1 MLDVVGRVTCDL
13 DPHAFWKKECDPDAL
28 TERSA
33 NAWLRSWRMI
43 ASIEGSLIP
52 YCDRKVF
59 DATGKSK
66 PAFYGS
72 ASKREKTE

>member
-1 MLDVVGRVTCDL
+1 
-13 DPHAFWKKECDPDAL
+13 
-28 TERSA
+28 
-33 NAWLRSWRMI
+33 MI

-72 ASKREKTE
+72 ASKREEAE

>member
-1 MLDVVGRVTCDL
+1 MLDVVGRVICDL
-13 DPHAFWKKECDPDAL
+13 DPHAFWKKEYDPDAL
-28 TERSA
+28 TERPT

-72 ASKREKTE
+72 ASKREEAE